1 MASRT
6 CFGVSLRPL
15 VVDTVGFN
23 DQVNIDA
30 GGHPHSGELRIKE
43 RFHRID
49 FGHMQLRITI
59 DDPKMYTRR
68 ITLEVTQLLIP
79 DSDILE
85 LFCNENE
92 KDRGHR

>member
-1 MASRT
+1 M
-6 CFGVSLRPL
+6 
-15 VVDTVGFN
+15 VDTVGFN

-30 GGHPHSGELRIKE
+30 GGHPHSGELRIEE

-49 FGHMQLRITI
+49 FGPMQLRITI

-68 ITLEVTQLLIP
+68 ITFEVTQLLIP

-85 LFCNENE
+85 LFCNESE

>member
-30 GGHPHSGELRIKE
+30 GGHPHSGELRIEE

-49 FGHMQLRITI
+49 FGPMQLRITI
-59 DDPKMYTRR
+59 DDPKDVHEADYA
-68 ITLEVTQLLIP
+68 
-79 DSDILE
+79 
-85 LFCNENE
+85 
-92 KDRGHR
+92 